1 MAKIKDSSLID
12 KIRRIQILDTKQEWQ
27 EERLKSQDLNLKFGK
42 LFSVII

>member
-12 KIRRIQILDTKQEWQ
+12 EIRRIQILDTKQEWP
-27 EERLKSQDLNLKFGK
+27 EERLKSKDLNLKFGK